1 MAAVVALEAAIQGMK
16 FAAEKLD
23 AAINKFNELN
33 NKALTL
39 GTSYNDVAE
48 RGIASTKGLTLSLD
62 SKFGIG
68 LELTRNNLQ
77 GNSDKLVK
85 LAATQEALGKSSAE
99 TIRTFKEVSIVG
111 AMTNQQMN
119 NLAKTTLDTGLT
131 YKVSS
136 EVLVQAINKL
146 GPSLENIALAGGDS
160 AALAGAVTDVIGQLG
175 GERNEGRVTQFANM
189 LLDTSM
195 ENQQRLVTLGIKNI
209 QDLILAG
216 GLSQEQQA
224 DLLKQAMV
232 KAGQSVEGFSTN
244 NALGVQLSKQLF
256 GEQAG
261 AMRQLKNE
269 VQNFKITPQNAE
281 DQFKKTME
289 NLDNIMKSIF
299 TPLQEFAMRFVQP
312 IINFL
317 TPPLKIFSDIIAEVT
332 PFFEELFNVF
342 GEIFTY
348 LKNLFTNFFGGTESL
363 IESLKLTLLPVI
375 GYVVAQLTTFFSIVA
390 LVVGVFVGVFA
401 ALGKLSQWV
410 LDFILPGTTFTD
422 IINFGIAVLKN
433 FMDILSF
440 VGQYVKT
447 QFANIVAS
455 FKGAILTLESSMIGA
470 FQFMNPVARF
480 AGVGDDRLKEIQM
493 ERTSLEAERMVR
505 NIELKDAQ
513 NKLFQNIRDDFN
525 KLNEK
530 TDELIEIQK
539 EPIPLPEF
547 LQDSNSQINE
557 AFKVMLGLQSANPV
571 VGQMITLNQGVNSL
585 LNISQ
590 QQVDKTDVQIAVN
603 QEQAKSTQDLAN
615 NTRKP
620 FMGQVNAV

>member
-232 KAGQSVEGFSTN
+232 KAGQSVEGFATN
-244 NALGVQLSKQLF
+244 NALGVQLQKQLF

-269 VQNFKITPQNAE
+269 VQNFKITPQNSE

-312 IINFL
+312 IIDFL
-317 TPPLKIFSDIIAEVT
+317 VPPLKIFSDLIAEIT
-332 PFFEELFNVF
+332 PYFEELFNVF

-348 LKNLFTNFFGGTESL
+348 LKNLFADFFGGTESL
-363 IESLKLTLLPVI
+363 IESIKFGLMPIIMTLVYPLVALFGIVTLLI
-375 GYVVAQLTTFFSIVA
+375 GA
-390 LVVGVFVGVFA
+390 LVGVFA

-422 IINFGIAVLKN
+422 VINYGIVYLQN

-447 QFANIVAS
+447 QFANIVGS
-455 FKGAILTLESSMIGA
+455 FKGAILTLESAMIDA
-470 FQFMNPVARF
+470 FRFFSPVARF

-571 VGQMITLNQGVNSL
+571 VGQMISLNQGVNSL

>member
-348 LKNLFTNFFGGTESL
+348 LKNLFTDFFGGTGSL
-363 IESLKLTLLPVI
+363 IESLKLSLLPVI
-375 GYVVAQLTTFFSIVA
+375 GYVVVQLTSLFGIVA

-447 QFANIVAS
+447 QFANIVGS
-455 FKGAILTLESSMIGA
+455 FKGAILTLESAMIGA
-470 FQFMNPVARF
+470 FRFMNPVARF
-480 AGVGDDRLKEIQM
+480 SGIGDDRLKEIQM

>member
-1 MAAVVALEAAIQGMK
+1 MAVQVALEAAIQSMK

-216 GLSQEQQA
+216 GLSQEQQS

-232 KAGQSVEGFSTN
+232 RAGQSVEGFATN
-244 NALGVQLSKQLF
+244 NALGVQLQKQLF

-269 VQNFKITPQNAE
+269 VQNFRITPQNAE
-281 DQFKKTME
+281 EQFKKTME
-289 NLDNIMKSIF
+289 NLDNMMKSIF
-299 TPLQEFAMRFVQP
+299 APLQEFAMRFVQP
-312 IINFL
+312 IIDFL
-317 TPPLKIFSDIIAEVT
+317 TPPLKIFSDIIAQVT

-342 GEIFTY
+342 GEIFTS
-348 LKNLFTNFFGGTESL
+348 LKSIFLDLFGGSGKFIETLKFVLIPAIVFVVFELTKLFVIVTAVIGVIAGVLGLFGKL
-363 IESLKLTLLPVI
+363 IEWAI
-375 GYVVAQLTTFFSIVA
+375 NF
-390 LVVGVFVGVFA
+390 LV
-401 ALGKLSQWV
+401 
-410 LDFILPGTTFTD
+410 PGTTFTD
-422 IINFGIAVLKN
+422 IINFGVAVLKN
-433 FMDILSF
+433 FMDVLSYL
-440 VGQYVKT
+440 GQYVKT
-447 QFANIVAS
+447 QFQNIVGS
-455 FKGAILTLESSMIGA
+455 FKGAIIDLEIAMINA
-470 FQFMNPVARF
+470 FQFMNPLANM
-480 AGVGDDRLKEIQM
+480 AGVGDDRLKELQM
-493 ERTSLEAERMVR
+493 ERTGLERDRMVR
-505 NIELKDAQ
+505 NIELQNTQ

-530 TDELIEIQK
+530 TEELIEIQK

-547 LQDSNSQINE
+547 LQDSNTQINE
-557 AFKVMLGLQSANPV
+557 AFKVMLGLQSSNPV
-571 VGQMITLNQGVNSL
+571 VSQMITLNQGVNSL
-585 LNISQ
+585 LDVSQ
-590 QQVDKTDVQIAVN
+590 QQVEKTEVSIGVSQVQARIA
-603 QEQAKSTQDLAN
+603 QDLAN
-615 NTRKP
+615 NSRKP
-620 FMGQVNAV
+620 FMGQVNAA